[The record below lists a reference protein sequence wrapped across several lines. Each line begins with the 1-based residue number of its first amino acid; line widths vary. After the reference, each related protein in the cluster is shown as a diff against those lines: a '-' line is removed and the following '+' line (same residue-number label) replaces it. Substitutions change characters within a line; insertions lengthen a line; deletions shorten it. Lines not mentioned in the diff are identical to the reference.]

1 MVVPALICGIVFAS
15 CTNKV
20 TCDNRTYERLYEGKY
35 TGTFTVK
42 YFIEMPQ
49 SWVGSGNGKAA
60 IEFKDGKFTSTG
72 NPNRVPAGGSGNYS
86 IDGNKIIFQD
96 ENIWTADFDGGL
108 ILSGEYDYIFK
119 GKKLKISRK
128 SEHAH
133 YEYNL
138 ERK

>member
-20 TCDNRTYERLYEGKY
+20 TDDDMTREKIFNGKY

-42 YFIEMPQ
+42 YFEEIPQ
-49 SWVGSGNGKAA
+49 PWAYGSGKTTL
-60 IEFKDGKFTSTG
+60 ILKDGEFICARNS
-72 NPNRVPAGGSGNYS
+72 NRIPAGGSGNYY

-96 ENIWTADFDGGL
+96 LNFWTADFDWGL
-108 ILSGEYDYIFK
+108 ILSGEYDYTFK

-128 SEHAH
+128 SEYAH